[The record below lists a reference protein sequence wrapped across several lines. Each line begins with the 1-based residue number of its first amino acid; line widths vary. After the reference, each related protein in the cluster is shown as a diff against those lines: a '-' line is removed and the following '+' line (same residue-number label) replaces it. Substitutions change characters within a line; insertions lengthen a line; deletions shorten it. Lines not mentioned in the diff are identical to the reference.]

1 MLEGCSAALLFF
13 KFLTDIGVL
22 VQMHIIS
29 DEKITEFS
37 HFLKNHD
44 FFYIIA
50 HKDPDGDAIFS
61 CLGMAD
67 ILKDQNLPYQLLSA
81 GPFKRPEIR
90 SKAKLFTNEM
100 KFLSEPERK
109 KTGLIILDCSEMA
122 RLGEIE
128 GDLKNLDTYIID
140 HHKTAEVST
149 QCIIDPTSP
158 ATACLVQQIYEKL
171 IGTVPKETA
180 ENLFR
185 GLSTDTGY
193 FRFLNTDSAE
203 VFRQA
208 ARLVESGANPRKTYD
223 EITGGK
229 PYTTRKLLGIMLDR
243 VERRYNNKLAVTY
256 ETLDDTKKWGQEGRD
271 SDSLYSLLL
280 SVDGIEAV
288 LFVRQ
293 DTELTCTCGFR
304 SRDKI
309 DVSAIAAK
317 FGGGGHKNAAGLS
330 IDGKIPD
337 VVEKI
342 CAEFKKVL

>member
-1 MLEGCSAALLFF
+1 M
-13 KFLTDIGVL
+13 
-22 VQMHIIS
+22 QIIS
-29 DEKITEFS
+29 DEKIGEFKNFLDS
-37 HFLKNHD
+37 HV
-44 FFYIIA
+44 FFYVIG
-50 HKDPDGDAIFS
+50 HKDPDGDAIYS
-61 CLGMAD
+61 CLGM
-67 ILKDQNLPYQLLSA
+67 KDVLEAKNLSYQLLSA

-90 SKAKLFTNEM
+90 NQARLFSSEM

-109 KTGLIILDCSEMA
+109 KTGLIILDCSEMS

-128 GDLKNLDTYIID
+128 GDLKNLDTFIID
-140 HHKTAEVST
+140 HHKTAGVTEN
-149 QCIIDPTSP
+149 CIIDPTSP

-171 IGTVPKETA
+171 IGKIPAQTA
-180 ENLFR
+180 QNLFV

-229 PYTTRKLLGIMLDR
+229 PYATRKLLGIMLDR
-243 VERRYNNKLAVTY
+243 VERRYGNKLAVTY
-256 ETLDDTKKWGQEGRD
+256 ETMEDTKQWGQEGRD
-271 SDSLYSLLL
+271 SDALYSLLL
-280 SVDGIEAV
+280 SVDGIDAV

-304 SRDKI
+304 SRDNV

-337 VVEKI
+337 VLEKI